1 MLNQE
6 ISVKLFDDHSTILF
20 CWPPAGDNANGFVF
34 WRPPSDWRSW
44 SSNWNRLWSRVIRW
58 FLLIGVII
66 RPAPSD
72 GLNQGKI
79 TLFLLG
85 RASGKEGKCWN
96 TVFGGPLWY
105 QFHVKEKVKKIS
117 VRQMTGRV
125 PDVACVSIN
134 FPMADRPVLRHHH
147 HIGKFL
153 PIFRLF
159 DSHLQLLVT
168 VVWTRQHNRLRSE
181 RFNCARLTGHV
192 TAALSLHGPR
202 PNGRNNSRT
211 RLIRHYAV
219 RVHFTAHCRFFV

>member
-153 PIFRLF
+153 PDFPPF
-159 DSHLQLLVT
+159 WFAPPAAGDSCVNAPTQPAPFGTFQL
-168 VVWTRQHNRLRSE
+168 RAAYGSRDAGAIASRSTAE
-181 RFNCARLTGHV
+181 R
-192 TAALSLHGPR
+192 SQQ
-202 PNGRNNSRT
+202 
-211 RLIRHYAV
+211 
-219 RVHFTAHCRFFV
+219 